1 METNE
6 NDIIRKRYPHA
17 PPDRSE
23 YDTEEGYQSARLRF
37 CESQAELTTWIF
49 ETLPYPVVF
58 TLHDGTIAFAN
69 VHAQQLLGLTREDVS
84 RHTALEFLYD
94 ADGRSIGE
102 SVGRRLAAHEMI
114 RQEAVYVLRP
124 DGRRELRILT
134 VTPIQVPGF
143 QTIVRAVGIFQDPTT
158 CERELESLRVLNE
171 QLAKAFNALKEDV
184 ERFRILAYTDDMTGV
199 ANRRA
204 FWEGFRD
211 AVGEARRERGS
222 IALFYFDPDGFKEK
236 NDTYG
241 HREGDNLVRA
251 VAGRLRSVADAFDGT
266 IARLG
271 GDEFC
276 VYFRGVNAARYAEI
290 ANAFAEVTR
299 FEFEARRK
307 GTREKE
313 TFLMTVSFG
322 GSLQVDG
329 IIPEPGELY
338 DEADDAMF
346 ECKESGKGESK
357 FLPYVLRYPHIHS
370 SAPPKP

>member
-6 NDIIRKRYPHA
+6 HDIIRKRYPHA

-23 YDTEEGYQSARLRF
+23 YETDEAYHEAQMRF
-37 CESQAELTTWIF
+37 WESQAELTTWIF
-49 ETLPYPVVF
+49 ETMPYPIVS
-58 TLHDGTIAFAN
+58 TLHDGTIAYVN
-69 VHAQQLLGLTREDVS
+69 VHAQQLFGLTREDVS
-84 RHTALEFLYD
+84 RHNVLKFLSD
-94 ADGRSIGE
+94 ADARPIGE
-102 SVGRRLAAHEMI
+102 AVGRRIASHETI
-114 RQEAVYVLRP
+114 RQEAVYVQRP

-134 VTPIQVPGF
+134 VTPIKVPGL

-171 QLAKAFNALKEDV
+171 QLALAFSALKEDV
-184 ERFRILAYTDDMTGV
+184 ERFRIMAYTDDMTGV

-222 IALFYFDPDGFKEK
+222 LALFYFDPDGFKEK

-251 VAGRLRSVADAFDGT
+251 IAGRLRSVADAFDG
-266 IARLG
+266 IVARLG

-276 VYFRGVNAARYAEI
+276 VYFRGVNAARYEEI

-322 GSLQVDG
+322 GSLQIDG
-329 IIPEPGELY
+329 IIAEPGELY

-357 FLPYVLRYPHIHS
+357 VLPYVLRYPHVHS
-370 SAPPKP
+370 SKPPKP